1 MRAAVRLTER
11 VGRERTD
18 KLKKVKRICLFGE
31 EINGQKQRELGCES
45 PFSSSLFHLL
55 HKRRAGRERRRTKGV
70 CYEREGE
77 VHTDL
82 AEI

>member
-31 EINGQKQRELGCES
+31 EINGQSNE
-45 PFSSSLFHLL
+45 
-55 HKRRAGRERRRTKGV
+55 RAERV
-70 CYEREGE
+70 
-77 VHTDL
+77 
-82 AEI
+82 A